1 MESSLLQ
8 KVHTW
13 SQAMLWSRISASFY
27 PYVESVLFSEPVLW
41 WRQWAADFISQPQ
54 VMMLS
59 VDAASWRQ
67 ASCPIKTQTPQN
79 KC

>member
-54 VMMLS
+54 LGDDAQCWCCELKTS
-59 VDAASWRQ
+59 VVS
-67 ASCPIKTQTPQN
+67 N
-79 KC
+79 KDSNSPK